1 MWKHLGFNV
10 IHLNDRN
17 SPSENIQ
24 ELIGYF
30 ALFEKK
36 SFPLNKEMTK
46 PFNLTGKL
54 DNEKD
59 KYLNEIYLVY
69 KGLKKII
76 ALSQTNDHDINNEDI
91 NI

>member
-1 MWKHLGFNV
+1 
-10 IHLNDRN
+10 
-17 SPSENIQ
+17 
-24 ELIGYF
+24 
-30 ALFEKK
+30 
-36 SFPLNKEMTK
+36 MTK